1 MLQPTTSRAKAKNG
15 EEVGGGEEDGAS
27 LLPPHLSGAAA
38 PRSGAT
44 AASIRPAAAASIRR
58 RGDRWHR
65 QRGERRGARAGEG
78 RGDALGRDS
87 PAEPARGEAES
98 KETLGEIGWEI
109 W

>member
-65 QRGERRGARAGEG
+65 QRGERRGERAGEG

-87 PAEPARGEAES
+87 PAVPARGEAER
-98 KETLGEIGWEI
+98 KETQGEIGWEI